1 MQVAVLLELGAWTP
15 LSARRGNN
23 VPLALGGLPLSST
36 KLSGYQATGLQQS
49 FSLSYYLNP
58 IITVALCTIKSRP
71 NEHCIQYLQPEI
83 GPSSDRDRDLSKTN
97 ECS

>member
-23 VPLALGGLPLSST
+23 VPLALGRLPLSST

-49 FSLSYYLNP
+49 FLFLLIP
-58 IITVALCTIKSRP
+58 A
-71 NEHCIQYLQPEI
+71 Q
-83 GPSSDRDRDLSKTN
+83 SSQ
-97 ECS
+97 

>member
-1 MQVAVLLELGAWTP
+1 MDPALRQKGKQ
-15 LSARRGNN
+15 R
-23 VPLALGGLPLSST
+23 ALGPWQTAPQLYQT
-36 KLSGYQATGLQQS
+36 IRLSGHRTSAI
-49 FSLSYYLNP
+49 FSLSSYP
-58 IITVALCTIKSRP
+58 SPVITVALCTIKPRP